1 MKPVIMVS
9 TYYSLP
15 GTLYPEHLF
24 LFRLILVAAL
34 GGCLCSYLQM

>member
-1 MKPVIMVS
+1 MKPVITVS

-24 LFRLILVAAL
+24 LFRLVLVAAL
-34 GGCLCSYLQM
+34 GGRRCSYLQM